1 VDGGHNGFASGNG
14 LVVLVTG
21 ATVAD
26 ENWIMDIFG
35 LAGFL
40 GCSSV
45 ADGEKSLLFKVFLK
59 SKRFERRD
67 IAFRYWLSRVKQISE

>member
-1 VDGGHNGFASGNG
+1 
-14 LVVLVTG
+14 
-21 ATVAD
+21 
-26 ENWIMDIFG
+26 MDIFG